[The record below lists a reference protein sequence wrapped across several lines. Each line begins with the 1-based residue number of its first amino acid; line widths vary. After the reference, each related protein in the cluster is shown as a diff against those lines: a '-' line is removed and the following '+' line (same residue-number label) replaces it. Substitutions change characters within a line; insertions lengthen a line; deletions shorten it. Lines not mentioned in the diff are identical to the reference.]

1 MSMTL
6 EEVRALA
13 DLARIELKPEEER
26 RFAQELERILGY
38 VGRLSKVETEGV
50 LEVEMGGVPHPLRP
64 DEPAMIDEAAREL
77 ILSNLPARNGDLL
90 SVPAVFEKPK
100 GKTHEN

>member
-1 MSMTL
+1 MTL

-50 LEVEMGGVPHPLRP
+50 PEAEVGGVPHPLRS

-100 GKTHEN
+100 GKTHES